1 MKKESFSWPPGCL
14 FTMTVH
20 EELCCELEKK
30 KIHFGRGGAWR
41 RRQKKRQWQTL
52 GWSPASLS
60 PHPHRGQEGSLTTQ
74 LWSCCC
80 CFITVLQ
87 AFPAL

>member
-30 KIHFGRGGAWR
+30 NPFWKRWGLEKEAEKEAVADSRLVSRLPLSSPSQGGR
-41 RRQKKRQWQTL
+41 K
-52 GWSPASLS
+52 
-60 PHPHRGQEGSLTTQ
+60 
-74 LWSCCC
+74 
-80 CFITVLQ
+80 
-87 AFPAL
+87 AL

>member
-30 KIHFGRGGAWR
+30 KSILEEVGPGEGGR
-41 RRQKKRQWQTL
+41 KR
-52 GWSPASLS
+52 
-60 PHPHRGQEGSLTTQ
+60 GSGRL
-74 LWSCCC
+74 
-80 CFITVLQ
+80 
-87 AFPAL
+87 